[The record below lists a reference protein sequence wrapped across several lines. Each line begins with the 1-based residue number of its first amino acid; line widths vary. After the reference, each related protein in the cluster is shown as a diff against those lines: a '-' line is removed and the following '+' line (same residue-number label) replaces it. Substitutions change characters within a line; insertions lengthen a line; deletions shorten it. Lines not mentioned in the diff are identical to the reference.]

1 MHGHSERVL
10 RQWTASFAV
19 LAAVS
24 AILLAAPTAFS
35 GVDDSVG
42 HEDQSFTGARHSPTG
57 SEPESKLWFHDGFWW
72 GSLFDVGS
80 GGFRIFRLDADTQRW
95 IDTGVPADG
104 RASSRADA
112 LWDGRKLYIASHV
125 VHQVA
130 QPGLPA
136 RLYRFSYDRD
146 GRRFVLDPGFPERI
160 NDTSSEALVIDK
172 DSTGRLW
179 ATWVEDGQVYVNR
192 TLEGDTRWGEPFVL
206 PAVGVQVGPD
216 VASLVAFDGDKIGVF
231 WGNQKTGLFYFAVHL
246 DGSSD
251 EAWEP
256 SETIA
261 DAGYAADHVNLKA
274 DSSGRVYAAV
284 KTQGERVRS
293 PLVSLLV
300 RDQATG
306 TWTTHAFGRV
316 ADRHS
321 RPIVLVNERLGAVY
335 LVASAPLGLEQEAQ
349 IVMKVAPIDG
359 ATFDAGEGIPIMRD
373 VETPALTYATST
385 KQLVSSE
392 TGLVVLASNNRTGRY
407 WHSFDPLASSPS
419 LTGGSS
425 PVEPPP
431 VETPPPAAADAES
444 LGFGEVLSR
453 AVPALLVAFGLPLWL
468 LVAAVALAS
477 RRLVVSGVS
486 GLVVVACAAL
496 VTVGTAS
503 ILL

>member
-1 MHGHSERVL
+1 M
-10 RQWTASFAV
+10 
-19 LAAVS
+19 
-24 AILLAAPTAFS
+24 
-35 GVDDSVG
+35 
-42 HEDQSFTGARHSPTG
+42 
-57 SEPESKLWFHDGFWW
+57 
-72 GSLFDVGS
+72 
-80 GGFRIFRLDADTQRW
+80 
-95 IDTGVPADG
+95 
-104 RASSRADA
+104 
-112 LWDGRKLYIASHV
+112 
-125 VHQVA
+125 
-130 QPGLPA
+130 PA

-206 PAVGVQVGPD
+206 PAEGVQVGPD

-246 DGSSD
+246 DGSPD

-359 ATFDAGEGIPIMRD
+359 RD
-373 VETPALTYATST
+373 VRRRRGHSDHARRGDTGPHVRDVDQAARLERDRAGRPRLQQPNRALLAQLRPACELALAHRW
-385 KQLVSSE
+385 KQS
-392 TGLVVLASNNRTGRY
+392 GRAAS
-407 WHSFDPLASSPS
+407 
-419 LTGGSS
+419 
-425 PVEPPP
+425 

-496 VTVGTAS
+496 VTVGAAS